1 MGRTTKRTAVPAPA
15 APPVGESAQL
25 VARWQAGDAAAA
37 DALFARYANRLT
49 QLASRRLA
57 GRLAARIDPEDVVMS
72 AYRSFFVGAREGRF
86 TLERGGDL
94 WRLLVQVTLHKLYR
108 QAARHRAARRSI
120 DRQQPLDSGG
130 DWQAIAVGRDTPTPD
145 EVAAAADELERLLA
159 CLPSR
164 GRQVVELRMQ
174 GYEMREI
181 GRVLAVS
188 ERTVRRWL
196 NEARSVLA
204 RELPADRAASRLAET
219 AEGGPPAR
227 PASQPQH
234 RRTSRAPRQSPSTSS
249 ANIPVIDWNDLVL
262 EQQIGAGS
270 SGKVYR
276 AARRSTGERFA
287 VKFLRKAIAR
297 EPAVIARFL
306 REAETVAALAHPGI
320 VAIRGLGQTPGRGH
334 FLVMELVA
342 GEDLQQVLA
351 RRMPTPEQA
360 AGWIVAAARIVQFAH
375 ERGVIHCDL
384 KPSNLLLDAG
394 SQAVTRGQVD
404 PGGRIR
410 ITDFGLAV
418 RLATEAPAALLA
430 GTPAFM
436 APEQVDPCWGAISP
450 RTDVW
455 GLGAVLYALV
465 YRQAPHVGRNVPD
478 TLARVVSGAP
488 VKFSRRGEQRVSKA
502 LVEVL
507 RRALAKAPSERFA
520 TAGELGDEVSKV
532 GPSAF

>member
-1 MGRTTKRTAVPAPA
+1 VGRSTNRPA
-15 APPVGESAQL
+15 AAPDASPVGESAQL
-25 VARWQAGDAAAA
+25 VARWQAGDEAAAE
-37 DALFARYANRLT
+37 ALFARYADRLT
-49 QLASRRLA
+49 QLAASRLA
-57 GRLAARIDPEDVVMS
+57 RRLAARIDPEDVVMS

-108 QAARHRAARRSI
+108 QAAHHRAARRSI

-130 DWQAIAVGRDTPTPD
+130 DWEAIAVRGETPTPD

-159 CLPSR
+159 CLSSR
-164 GRQVVELRMQ
+164 GQQVVELRMQ

-181 GRVLAVS
+181 GRALGVS

-196 NEARSVLA
+196 NEARGILA
-204 RELPADRAASRLAET
+204 RELPADVAGLLPT
-219 AEGGPPAR
+219 DIVEGGPAAR
-227 PASQPQH
+227 PAGSPQS
-234 RRTSRAPRQSPSTSS
+234 RRSSRALRREQSTSVAS
-249 ANIPVIDWNDLVL
+249 IPAIDWNDLLL

-276 AARRSTGERFA
+276 AVRRSTGERYA

-351 RRMPTPEQA
+351 RGMPTPEQA
-360 AGWIVAAARIVQFAH
+360 AGWIAAAARIVQFAH

-384 KPSNLLLDAG
+384 KPSNLLLDDHA
-394 SQAVTRGQVD
+394 Q
-404 PGGRIR
+404 IR

-465 YRQAPHVGRNVPD
+465 YGQAPHVGRNVPD
-478 TLARVVSGAP
+478 TLARVVSGTP
-488 VKFSRRGEQRVSKA
+488 VKFPRRGNRRSEPLLAKG

-507 RRALAKAPSERFA
+507 KRALAKSPTERFA
-520 TAGELGDEVSKV
+520 SAGEFGAALAAASRKKIRHV
-532 GPSAF
+532 

>member
-1 MGRTTKRTAVPAPA
+1 VGRTTKRTAGPLPGS
-15 APPVGESAQL
+15 PPSGESALL
-25 VARWQAGDAAAA
+25 VARWQAGDEAAAE
-37 DALFARYANRLT
+37 ALFNRYAD
-49 QLASRRLA
+49 RLA
-57 GRLAARIDPEDVVMS
+57 RLAASRLAQRLATRIDPEDVVMS

-108 QAARHRAARRSI
+108 QAARHRAARRSV
-120 DRQQPLDSGG
+120 DRQRPLDSGG
-130 DWQAIAVGRDTPTPD
+130 DWKAIAVRGETPTPD
-145 EVAAAADELERLLA
+145 EVAAAADELARLLA
-159 CLPSR
+159 CLSPR

-174 GYEMREI
+174 GYEMREM
-181 GRVLAVS
+181 GHTLGVS

-196 NEARSVLA
+196 NEARGILA
-204 RELPADRAASRLAET
+204 RELPADVAGLLRADIV
-219 AEGGPPAR
+219 EGGPAAR

-234 RRTSRAPRQSPSTSS
+234 RRTSQAPRREADTSVAS
-249 ANIPVIDWNDLVL
+249 IPTIEWNDLVL
-262 EQQIGAGS
+262 ERQIGAGA

-276 AARRSTGERFA
+276 AARRSTGQPFA

-320 VAIRGLGQTPGRGH
+320 VAIRGLGQTPSRGH

-351 RRMPTPEQA
+351 RGVPEPERA
-360 AGWIVAAARIVQFAH
+360 AGWVTAAARIVQFAH
-375 ERGVIHCDL
+375 EQGVIHCDL
-384 KPSNLLLDAG
+384 KPSNLLLDDRA
-394 SQAVTRGQVD
+394 QV
-404 PGGRIR
+404 R

-418 RLATEAPAALLA
+418 RLVTEAPAALLA

-436 APEQVDPCWGAISP
+436 APEQVDSCWGAISP

-455 GLGAVLYALV
+455 GLGAVLYALI
-465 YRQAPHVGRNVPD
+465 YGQAPHIGRSVPD
-478 TLARVVSGAP
+478 TLARVVSGTP
-488 VKFSRRGEQRVSKA
+488 VKFPRRRALRGEPRVPKE

-507 RRALAKAPSERFA
+507 KWALAKSPDERFA
-520 TAGELGDEVSKV
+520 SAGELGVSLARASTESCR
-532 GPSAF
+532 PT

>member
-1 MGRTTKRTAVPAPA
+1 M
-15 APPVGESAQL
+15 
-25 VARWQAGDAAAA
+25 
-37 DALFARYANRLT
+37 
-49 QLASRRLA
+49 
-57 GRLAARIDPEDVVMS
+57 
-72 AYRSFFVGAREGRF
+72 
-86 TLERGGDL
+86 
-94 WRLLVQVTLHKLYR
+94 TLHKLYR
-108 QAARHRAARRSI
+108 QASRHRAARRSI

-130 DWQAIAVGRDTPTPD
+130 DWEALAVRGETPTPD
-145 EVAAAADELERLLA
+145 EVAAAADELERLLG
-159 CLPSR
+159 CLSSR

-181 GRVLAVS
+181 GRALGVS

-196 NEARSVLA
+196 NEARGILA
-204 RELPADRAASRLAET
+204 RELPADLAGLLPT
-219 AEGGPPAR
+219 GIAKGGPAAR
-227 PASQPQH
+227 PAGSPMS
-234 RRTSRAPRQSPSTSS
+234 RRSSRTPRREAGALT
-249 ANIPVIDWNDLVL
+249 ANIPAIDWNDLVL
-262 EQQIGAGS
+262 EQQIGAGA

-276 AARRSTGERFA
+276 AVRRSTGERFA

-351 RRMPTPEQA
+351 RGIPAPEQA
-360 AGWIVAAARIVQFAH
+360 AGWVAAAARIVQFAH
-375 ERGVIHCDL
+375 VRGVIHCDL
-384 KPSNLLLDAG
+384 KPSNLLLDNHD
-394 SQAVTRGQVD
+394 Q
-404 PGGRIR
+404 IR

-465 YRQAPHVGRNVPD
+465 YGQAAACRPQRARHAGPRGVGNAGEVSA
-478 TLARVVSGAP
+478 ARGFAAV
-488 VKFSRRGEQRVSKA
+488 
-502 LVEVL
+502 
-507 RRALAKAPSERFA
+507 RRACPKDWSRCSSGRWRNRQMNDLLRWR
-520 TAGELGDEVSKV
+520 ELGEEIAQV
-532 GPSAF
+532 GPSGL